1 MKYLYLLSFVLFF
14 STTVFTQD
22 SLRIE
27 QFNKTADRMNTFMSK
42 EGSSLEHMK
51 VVLRQLKELSD
62 VDEAAYAHI
71 AKKYEGYVFIA
82 SISD

>member
-1 MKYLYLLSFVLFF
+1 
-14 STTVFTQD
+14 
-22 SLRIE
+22 
-27 QFNKTADRMNTFMSK
+27 MNTFMSE

-71 AKKYEGYVFIA
+71 AKKYECYVFNERI
-82 SISD
+82 IYVGEMTKLH